1 MPRLPKKVK
10 NSLTKARESAL
21 LAVEIYNKP
30 AVSFRSGGYIVLMI
44 IAWTAFFHA
53 YFFRKKIKP
62 FFREKNRRTYKR
74 VNGEYWYWDLE
85 KCLKEYF
92 GTDTANP
99 IRKNLEFFIPLRNI
113 IEHKSLPEIDSDIF
127 AECQSMLLNFDELL
141 EKNFGVQYCIRESLS
156 FSLQLFPST
165 KNLVDAVIANPDAKT
180 AVDFINSYRSSI
192 TTEILKSGKYSFK
205 AFLVQV
211 ANHQRKNTLPVQ
223 FVQYDK
229 LSDQEKRNVERVAAL
244 VKKVPVPIVN
254 ADLIK
259 PGKVVEMVQLGLGG
273 VKVERNGK
281 LVDKFS
287 MGTHTLCWKKYKVR
301 PENGSDNPSHTK
313 TEHCIYDN
321 LNKGYGYTEAWV
333 DFLIEKISDENEY
346 NSLYLSTVDD

>member
-141 EKNFGVQYCIRESLS
+141 EKNFGVQY
-156 FSLQLFPST
+156 
-165 KNLVDAVIANPDAKT
+165 
-180 AVDFINSYRSSI
+180 
-192 TTEILKSGKYSFK
+192 
-205 AFLVQV
+205 
-211 ANHQRKNTLPVQ
+211 
-223 FVQYDK
+223 
-229 LSDQEKRNVERVAAL
+229 
-244 VKKVPVPIVN
+244 
-254 ADLIK
+254 
-259 PGKVVEMVQLGLGG
+259 
-273 VKVERNGK
+273 
-281 LVDKFS
+281 
-287 MGTHTLCWKKYKVR
+287 
-301 PENGSDNPSHTK
+301 
-313 TEHCIYDN
+313 
-321 LNKGYGYTEAWV
+321 
-333 DFLIEKISDENEY
+333 
-346 NSLYLSTVDD
+346 